1 MSCESENKPMA
12 FLVFEGLDGSG
23 KSTLIKKLHQ
33 LLKDRGLPSVLTHE
47 PGGTSFAEEVREL
60 ILKTEGEPPVPMA
73 ELLLYQASRAQHVE
87 QLIRPSL
94 SQKKWVLCDRYYG
107 STLAFQCGGRGLDR
121 NMVDGLNRLAT
132 GGLDPDLWVL
142 LDLSLEESERRL
154 QNREGKSDRMDQE
167 KADFHR
173 RVRDYYLSLAN
184 AEPEKWLVLNAE
196 ASPKELLS
204 ALELAL
210 KERSWL
216 N

>member
-1 MSCESENKPMA
+1 
-12 FLVFEGLDGSG
+12 
-23 KSTLIKKLHQ
+23 
-33 LLKDRGLPSVLTHE
+33 
-47 PGGTSFAEEVREL
+47 
-60 ILKTEGEPPVPMA
+60 
-73 ELLLYQASRAQHVE
+73 
-87 QLIRPSL
+87 
-94 SQKKWVLCDRYYG
+94 
-107 STLAFQCGGRGLDR
+107 
-121 NMVDGLNRLAT
+121 
-132 GGLDPDLWVL
+132 L

>member
-94 SQKKWVLCDRYYG
+94 SQKNGYFVTVTTVALWLFNVGAGVLIEIWWMASIG
-107 STLAFQCGGRGLDR
+107 SQQVGLILTF
-121 NMVDGLNRLAT
+121 GCCSIC
-132 GGLDPDLWVL
+132 L
-142 LDLSLEESERRL
+142 LRRANDDCKTERANPIAWTKRKLIFIEE
-154 QNREGKSDRMDQE
+154 
-167 KADFHR
+167 
-173 RVRDYYLSLAN
+173 
-184 AEPEKWLVLNAE
+184 
-196 ASPKELLS
+196 
-204 ALELAL
+204 
-210 KERSWL
+210 
-216 N
+216 